1 MCLGMN
7 IHLPAV
13 LGKGE
18 QNATSHRMSGL
29 AVVADHLR
37 QTASRKPSDEDVI
50 QCYTYD
56 LMYLYL
62 CLEQNH

>member
-18 QNATSHRMSGL
+18 QNPTSHRMIGL

-50 QCYTYD
+50 H
-56 LMYLYL
+56 MI
-62 CLEQNH
+62 